1 MKWSVSAL
9 DMNTRIRNNHL
20 IMANKLQNTAETIQL
35 LDQIQLYPLGEA
47 ALVLVAGEAEQ
58 ARLLATQAAALL
70 RGDVLAAVLGV
81 GNLTFRFNP
90 LQTSGHQLATE
101 LKTLYLNS
109 ASLRQ
114 VRPRLHELLVR
125 YGGQH
130 GPDLAV
136 VAAHAGLSCVEVA
149 ELHSAKIYDV
159 LCIGFLP
166 GFPYLAGLPNS
177 LACPRRASPRTHV
190 PAGSVGIG
198 GQQTGIYPSA
208 SPGGWQLIGH
218 CDVTLFDAEKSPPS
232 LLQAGD
238 QVRFIAVSIEA

>member
-1 MKWSVSAL
+1 MKWSASAL
-9 DMNTRIRNNHL
+9 GMNARVRNYRL

-35 LDQIQLYPLGEA
+35 LDQIQLYPLGETA
-47 ALVLVAGEAEQ
+47 QVLAAGEEEQ
-58 ARLLATQAAALL
+58 ARLHATQAAALL
-70 RGDVLAAVLGV
+70 REDILAAVLGV

-90 LQTSGHQLATE
+90 LQTDGHQLATE

-114 VRPRLHELLVR
+114 AQPCLHELPVR
-125 YGGQH
+125 YGGQY

-149 ELHSAKIYDV
+149 ELHSSIVYDV

-166 GFPYLAGLPNS
+166 GFPYLAGLPNF

-218 CDVTLFDAEKSPPS
+218 CDVILFDAEKLPPS

-238 QVRFIAVSIEA
+238 QVRFIPVSIEA